1 MKKAFVVLAA
11 TLSISSAFAQ
21 TANSPAAATPASSP
35 AAASAHRAQHLQRVE
50 QRIAYLHSAL
60 KITSAQESQWNAF
73 ADVMRS
79 NAQSMDQLFQQR
91 AAADNN
97 RSALDDMK
105 QYAQITQTH
114 AEDMQKLVT
123 AFEPLYASLSPEQKT
138 LADTTFRQHGREGHG
153 AKQRHRRHGAKKP
166 STDAAP
172 AAGPGTGA
180 QQ

>member
-21 TANSPAAATPASSP
+21 TAATPAAPASP
-35 AAASAHRAQHLQRVE
+35 AEAAAHHEQRVE

-79 NAQSMDQLFQQR
+79 NSQSMSQLFQQR
-91 AAADNN
+91 AAGEH

-105 QYAQITQTH
+105 QYAQIAQVH
-114 AEDMQKLVT
+114 ADDMQKLVA
-123 AFEPLYASLSPEQKT
+123 AFEPLYNSLSPEQKT
-138 LADTTFRQHGREGHG
+138 LADTTFREHGRHPGHPG
-153 AKQRHRRHGAKKP
+153 AYHRRGAKP
-166 STDAAP
+166 STNAAP
-172 AAGPGTGA
+172 ATGA
-180 QQ
+180 SE